1 MFALHTIAKV
11 QRDVATVA
19 EDDEAAAAAAA
30 AAEEEEEDDVDE
42 DEEAAEADGAKRAAF
57 ATDSFSAGTA
67 LVRLR
72 ERGSRLRLI
81 AMDCLDESFQI
92 AYFSVIRFG
101 D

>member
-1 MFALHTIAKV
+1 MLRFMFALHTIAKV

-30 AAEEEEEDDVDE
+30 AAEEEEDVDE

-57 ATDSFSAGTA
+57 ATDSFSAGNA
-67 LVRLR
+67 LLVRLR

-81 AMDCLDESFQI
+81 AI
-92 AYFSVIRFG
+92 
-101 D
+101 

>member
-30 AAEEEEEDDVDE
+30 AAEEEEDVDE

-81 AMDCLDESFQI
+81 AI
-92 AYFSVIRFG
+92 
-101 D
+101 

>member
-30 AAEEEEEDDVDE
+30 AAEEEEDVDE

-57 ATDSFSAGTA
+57 ATDSFSAGNA
-67 LVRLR
+67 LLVRLR
-72 ERGSRLRLI
+72 ERGSRRLI
-81 AMDCLDESFQI
+81 AI
-92 AYFSVIRFG
+92 
-101 D
+101 

>member
-30 AAEEEEEDDVDE
+30 AAEEEEDVDE

-57 ATDSFSAGTA
+57 ATDSFSAGNA
-67 LVRLR
+67 LLVRLR
-72 ERGSRLRLI
+72 ERGSRMRLI
-81 AMDCLDESFQI
+81 AI
-92 AYFSVIRFG
+92 
-101 D
+101 

>member
-30 AAEEEEEDDVDE
+30 AEEEEEDVDE

-57 ATDSFSAGTA
+57 ATDSFSAGNA
-67 LVRLR
+67 LLVR
-72 ERGSRLRLI
+72 
-81 AMDCLDESFQI
+81 
-92 AYFSVIRFG
+92 
-101 D
+101 